1 MLKSANEAA
10 ELIRRNGFLPLMNSG
25 LGNYSLFGLGDPLF
39 ELDFDSQASPWFW
52 RTLLAADP
60 DIAYGKFFRG
70 KAGFVSREWFPAFAN
85 YRRDGY
91 DWDTLHEMG
100 MMPRCGERVMPL
112 FADGACMPPFAIAA
126 LAGLSTKPE
135 ALLTQLQ
142 ARCYLIIDHF
152 ERRRSRTGEEY
163 GWNVSYYVSPE
174 AKFGYDEVRSAYA
187 EQPEQSLDR
196 IVRHLQDS
204 LQEATGDEIRRF
216 LKP

>member
-1 MLKSANEAA
+1 MLKSAKEAA
-10 ELIRRNGFLPLMNSG
+10 ELIRVNGFLPLMNSG

-39 ELDFDSQASPWFW
+39 ELDFDSEVSPWFW

-60 DIAYGKFFRG
+60 DIAYGKFFHG
-70 KAGFVSREWFPAFAN
+70 KAGFVSRECFPAFAN

-112 FADGACMPPFAIAA
+112 FAEGACMPPFAIAA
-126 LAGLSTKPE
+126 LAGLSAKPE

-142 ARCYLIIDHF
+142 ARSYLITDHF

-163 GWNVSYYVSPE
+163 GWHVSWYISPE
-174 AKFGYDEVRSAYA
+174 AKFGADEVRSRY
-187 EQPEQSLDR
+187 EEDPR
-196 IVRHLQDS
+196 DS
-204 LQEATGDEIRRF
+204 LVFLAARLQKALPESSGAEILRF
-216 LKP
+216 LKL